1 MENCP
6 QNLLADSKLRQGFV
20 RGLRETMCRVA
31 PSGGLR
37 PFVCDGCPLDCG
49 VFVVGYNPAT
59 GDLPDFWRFFDSQ
72 TCEFDKERWD
82 QARRE
87 VRRGTPGTP
96 EDSPTRQ
103 RINALVGA
111 IRSAKCL
118 ETNLY
123 SKPSRN
129 EGALQKED
137 KNPEIL
143 RFLLEQIRPRVV
155 MTHHLMAE
163 HFVCK
168 EFLNAGNFRP
178 SEMGRVRIADG
189 ENGEA
194 IVLVQGPLRIGWAF
208 KDSALGS
215 GKPHVFDLAK
225 LAEHL
230 AENAA

>member
-59 GDLPDFWRFFDSQ
+59 GDLPDFWEFFGSQ

-123 SKPSRN
+123 SKPS
-129 EGALQKED
+129 AKESGLEPKD
-137 KNPEIL
+137 KDSRVLE
-143 RFLLEQIRPRVV
+143 FLLAQICPQVV
-155 MTHHLMAE
+155 IAHNKCAQR
-163 HFVCK
+163 FICS
-168 EFLNAGNFRP
+168 FLGAAP
-178 SEMGRVRIADG
+178 SRSSE
-189 ENGEA
+189 
-194 IVLVQGPLRIGWAF
+194 VQGADIAVGKHGESIMLTRGRPLRTWNIF
-208 KDSALGS
+208 STDNDFHILN
-215 GKPHVFDLAK
+215 LAK